1 VKKYLFGV
9 TRPKINLLPLNL
21 FLKSKKMSFS
31 IFLKMITTGEQ
42 SNQENIV
49 AEIDEKT
56 LLSSTT
62 GYIEDKIQN
71 GVGWSTW
78 TDVYKFIGQ

>member
-1 VKKYLFGV
+1 
-9 TRPKINLLPLNL
+9 
-21 FLKSKKMSFS
+21 
-31 IFLKMITTGEQ
+31 MITTGEQ

-62 GYIEDKIQN
+62 KYIEDKIQN

-78 TDVYKFIGQ
+78 NDVYKFIGQ